1 MIVIVA
7 VASPIAVFTGLLNVI
22 VKVSS
27 ASSKLSGTK
36 VSRPIVTEVEPAGI
50 IAVPL

>member
-1 MIVIVA
+1 MVA
-7 VASPIAVFTGLLNVI
+7 VASPRAALTGLLKVM

-36 VSRPIVTEVEPAGI
+36 VSRPIVTEVDHAGI